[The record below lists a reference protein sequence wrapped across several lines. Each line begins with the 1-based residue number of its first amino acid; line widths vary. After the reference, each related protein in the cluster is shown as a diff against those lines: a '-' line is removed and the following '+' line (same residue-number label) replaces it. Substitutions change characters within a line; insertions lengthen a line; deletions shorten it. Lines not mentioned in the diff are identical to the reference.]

1 MGSDPAGRLSRAF
14 GVYVEGD
21 GLEQTDDEGLALR
34 GTFIIDPDGIVRA
47 MEIHDNAIGRSAKEL
62 VRKLQAAQFVREHGG
77 QVCPA
82 EWHPGDETLKDGDMD
97 LVGKI

>member
-47 MEIHDNAIGRSAKEL
+47 MEVHDNAIGRSAKEL

-82 EWHPGDETLKDGDMD
+82 EWHPGDETLKHGDMD